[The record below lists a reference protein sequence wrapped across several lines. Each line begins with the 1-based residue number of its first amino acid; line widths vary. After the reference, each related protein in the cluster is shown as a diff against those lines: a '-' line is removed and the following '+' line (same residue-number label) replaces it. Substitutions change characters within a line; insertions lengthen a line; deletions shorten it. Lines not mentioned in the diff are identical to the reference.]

1 MDVMRWFQ
9 SIGFVAVPL
18 LIFSIIAVALILERS
33 LFWWKITQRQERIV
47 RECLMLYSR
56 SPRAAL
62 FKLEQNADLP
72 IARIFL
78 AGLELEQAN
87 PEDFRLA
94 LETATAAELPLLK
107 RFGNAFDTIV
117 TLSPFLGLLGT
128 VTGLIRTLQ
137 AARTIGQGVDTELAL
152 SGITE
157 ALNSTAA
164 GLVIA
169 IATFFMAN
177 IFRSLYL
184 RQVAKIQEYGGQ
196 LELLHRHY
204 LDHGF
209 PPATQYPTS
218 SQQYST
224 SPEAPYANPG
234 REF

>member
-1 MDVMRWFQ
+1 MDVIAWFR
-9 SIGFVAVPL
+9 SVGFVAWPL
-18 LIFSIIAVALILERS
+18 LVASIIAVALMLERS

-94 LETATAAELPLLK
+94 LETATASEIPLLK
-107 RFGNAFDTIV
+107 RYGTAFDTIV

-128 VTGLIRTLQ
+128 VTGLITTLQ
-137 AARTIGQGVDTELAL
+137 AARTIGQGIDTELAL
-152 SGITE
+152 SGISE

-169 IATFFMAN
+169 IGTFLVAN
-177 IFRSLYL
+177 IFRSLYV
-184 RQVAKIQEYGGQ
+184 RQLSKIQEYGGQ
-196 LELLHRHY
+196 LELLHRHF

-209 PPATQYPTS
+209 PTS
-218 SQQYST
+218 QYST
-224 SPEAPYANPG
+224 PPETPYANPG